1 MTLMPGHTPLADF
14 DQPLDM
20 LQDCHRRVERFL
32 AMLVRAG
39 DEAPSPLDA
48 EWRDALHAALEY
60 FASAAPLH
68 TQDEEDS
75 LFPRLRNHADRP
87 DVATALDVV
96 ERLEHEHEAAAVMHA
111 EHERIG
117 RSWLARGDVDAA
129 DRRCFVE
136 LSARLQAIYVE
147 HIRAEDEHVFVTAR
161 SALGPAELRA
171 IGDEMRAR
179 RHAAGTGVITG

>member
-1 MTLMPGHTPLADF
+1 MTLMPGNPPLADF

-32 AMLVRAG
+32 AMLARAG

-48 EWRDALHAALEY
+48 EWRNALHAALEY
-60 FASAAPLH
+60 FANAAPLH
-68 TQDEEDS
+68 TQDEEHS
-75 LFPRLRNHADRP
+75 LFPRLRTHANRP
-87 DVATALDVV
+87 DVATALEVV
-96 ERLEHEHEAAAVMHA
+96 DRLEHEHDEAAILHA
-111 EHERIG
+111 EHDRIG

-129 DRRCFVE
+129 DRRRFVE
-136 LSARLQAIYVE
+136 LSTRLQAIYVE

-161 SALGPAELRA
+161 SALGPDELQA

-179 RHAAGTGVITG
+179 RKTARVGTLTD